1 LLLAGATIA
10 AIIRRGGRGI
20 KVNIGFFVKIFV
32 DVRLEKNGVYAAILP
47 DIWDLTIFYI
57 WQLLP
62 YNI

>member
-10 AIIRRGGRGI
+10 AIIRRGEGGI
-20 KVNIGFFVKIFV
+20 KVNIGFFVKIFGGV
-32 DVRLEKNGVYAAILP
+32 GLEKNGDITAIVP
-47 DIWDLTIFYI
+47 DIWDIIIFDI